1 MARVSVSEYARSRRE
16 RGLPGGSRW
25 GVQKAL
31 QAGRITK
38 DPDGLIDADRADRS
52 WDANTAEQKR
62 HEPVTASYQEARAIR
77 EALNARLARLDY
89 EERLK
94 ELVRVEDVRREAFV
108 AGRALRDRLLA
119 IPGRVAA
126 SMVAAE
132 TVREAEAILRRELL
146 RALEG
151 TE

>member
-31 QAGRITK
+31 QAGRIAK

-132 TVREAEAILRRELL
+132 AVREAEAILRRELL